1 MKKFL
6 ALFLVFAL
14 FISSFAMLTSCE
26 EKVPD
31 NPSESTG
38 LNTET
43 QTGTQTGTQTET
55 QTETQTSTATESVAG
70 ESSTLNTDNFTDS
83 NIAPGESI
91 DSEDVAESNTDSNSD
106 ADSDANSEATT
117 DTTSNNTTDADT
129 NVATDGNKED
139 VANTDVTTDI
149 TSNNGTNADTTVAT
163 DSNNGDATDN
173 TANTETT
180 VDSSTTSNDETTA
193 TDSVTDSNKGDS
205 TDKDLTDALN
215 KANVEKDPYA
225 ALSKIFNTTSTNF
238 FVVDD
243 NVKNLLNG
251 NSKKVSRSLKLEGSD
266 AFPIKI
272 DGEYC
277 VVTATIYTDSEN
289 QYVVMSGLVD
299 GKDKDHSANVYM
311 TSKDVVLSMSD
322 ISKVLKV
329 DFETLPTKFKSS
341 ALFEM
346 SGLGAEENKET
357 VDELISLL
365 EGISSAF
372 DISYEES
379 LKLANEYIA
388 IFMGDIEEDELTVK
402 IPFTFNTTTIKEYIS
417 KSFDQSNKIL
427 GDIEDFAEV
436 KDQYLAEIDRNLAG
450 TELKF
455 DVIVTKATYE
465 LAKIDMTIKLG
476 EYLVGENLN
485 LKGEIVFTDDK
496 ITLTGSTK
504 VNGENYGL
512 NAEIS
517 KNINGNVT
525 TFTFFA
531 NVNYSNDSTEATM
544 KLVNGTVV
552 YNTQTG
558 DIKVDVSVPQAE
570 SSYTLN
576 MNLKVDGKKII
587 FGATSMSGS
596 YPYYDYIYDEVT
608 EEYTETKT
616 MKNETLTFL
625 LQYTIDFDPTIP
637 AMPTDASDIMD
648 LSQSDWEAIISE
660 FEVLFPKDEEIYEE
674 TDDEFMTD
682 EFDTDF
688 DFEYDSDFDFE
699 YDSDFDFE
707 YDSDFDFEYDSD
719 FDFEYDSD
727 YEFDFDFEYGSDFDY
742 ELDADETFII
752 ISTEVV

>member
-14 FISSFAMLTSCE
+14 FVSSFAMLTSCE
-26 EKVPD
+26 EKVSE

-38 LNTET
+38 SNTESN
-43 QTGTQTGTQTET
+43 
-55 QTETQTSTATESVAG
+55 TSTATENVTG
-70 ESSTLNTDNFTDS
+70 ESSTLNTDTSSDS
-83 NIAPGESI
+83 ELAPGESV
-91 DSEDVAESNTDSNSD
+91 DSDGADESNTD
-106 ADSDANSEATT
+106 
-117 DTTSNNTTDADT
+117 
-129 NVATDGNKED
+129 
-139 VANTDVTTDI
+139 ANTDA
-149 TSNNGTNADTTVAT
+149 NNGTTADTTV
-163 DSNNGDATDN
+163 D
-173 TANTETT
+173 
-180 VDSSTTSNDETTA
+180 
-193 TDSVTDSNKGDS
+193 TDSNKGDNS
-205 TDKDLTDALN
+205 DNNVNTALN
-215 KANVEKDPYA
+215 KANIEKDPYA
-225 ALSKIFNTTSTNF
+225 ALSKIFNTTSTKF
-238 FVVDD
+238 FVVNS
-243 NVKNLLNG
+243 NVKNLLESD
-251 NSKKVSRSLKLEGSD
+251 SKKVSHSFKLQGSD
-266 AFPIKI
+266 TFPINI
-272 DGEYC
+272 NDESC
-277 VVTATIYTDSEN
+277 VITGSLYADADSK
-289 QYVVMSGLVD
+289 YVVMSGLVD
-299 GKDKDHSANVYM
+299 GKDKDHSVNVYM
-311 TSKDVVLSMSD
+311 TSKDLVLSMSD

-329 DFETLPTKFKSS
+329 DYETLPTKFKSS

-346 SGLGAEENKET
+346 SGLGGEANKET
-357 VDELISLL
+357 VDALVSLL

-379 LKLANEYIA
+379 LKLTNEYID
-388 IFMGDIEEDELTVK
+388 IFMGEIEEDELTVK

-417 KSFDQSNKIL
+417 KSIDLSNKIL
-427 GDIEDFAEV
+427 GDIEDFAEF

-485 LKGEIVFTDDK
+485 LNGEIVFTDDK

-504 VNGENYGL
+504 INGENYGL

-531 NVNYSNDSTEATM
+531 DVNYSNDSTEATM

-558 DIKVDVSVPQAE
+558 DIKVEANVPQAE
-570 SSYTLN
+570 TSCTLN
-576 MNLKVDGKKII
+576 MNLKVDGKKLI
-587 FGATSMSGS
+587 FSATSMSAS
-596 YPYYDYIYDEVT
+596 APVYDYIYDESIDD
-608 EEYTETKT
+608 YIETKT
-616 MKNETLTFL
+616 IKNSSVDFL

-637 AMPTDASDIMD
+637 AMPTNASDIMD
-648 LSQSDWEAIISE
+648 LSQSDWEALASE
-660 FEVLFPKDEEIYEE
+660 FEALFPKDEEIYEE

-727 YEFDFDFEYGSDFDY
+727 FDFDFEVEYGSDFDFDFDFDY
-742 ELDADETFII
+742 ELDTDETFII

>member
-6 ALFLVFAL
+6 ALFLVVAL

-26 EKVPD
+26 EKVPE

-38 LNTET
+38 SNTESN
-43 QTGTQTGTQTET
+43 TESN
-55 QTETQTSTATESVAG
+55 TSTATESDAG
-70 ESSTLNTDNFTDS
+70 ESSTSNTDTSSDS
-83 NIAPGESI
+83 EIAPGESV
-91 DSEDVAESNTDSNSD
+91 DSDGADESNTD
-106 ADSDANSEATT
+106 A
-117 DTTSNNTTDADT
+117 
-129 NVATDGNKED
+129 
-139 VANTDVTTDI
+139 
-149 TSNNGTNADTTVAT
+149 NNGTTADTTV
-163 DSNNGDATDN
+163 D
-173 TANTETT
+173 TT
-180 VDSSTTSNDETTA
+180 VD
-193 TDSVTDSNKGDS
+193 TDSNKGDNADNNVN
-205 TDKDLTDALN
+205 TALN
-215 KANVEKDPYA
+215 KANIEKDPYA
-225 ALSKIFNTTSTNF
+225 ALSKIFNTTSTKF
-238 FVVDD
+238 FVVNS
-243 NVKNLLNG
+243 NVKNFLESD
-251 NSKKVSRSLKLEGSD
+251 SKKVSHSFKLQGSD
-266 AFPIKI
+266 TFPINI
-272 DGEYC
+272 NDESC
-277 VVTATIYTDSEN
+277 VITGSLYADADSK
-289 QYVVMSGLVD
+289 YVVMSGLVD

-346 SGLGAEENKET
+346 SGLGGEANKET
-357 VDELISLL
+357 VDALVSLL

-379 LKLANEYIA
+379 LKLVNEYIA
-388 IFMGDIEEDELTVK
+388 IFMGDIQEDELTVK

-417 KSFDQSNKIL
+417 KSIDQSNKIL
-427 GDIEDFAEV
+427 GDIEDFASF

-455 DVIVTKATYE
+455 DVIATKATYE

-485 LKGEIVFTDDK
+485 LEGEIVFTDDK

-504 VNGENYGL
+504 INGENYGL

-531 NVNYSNDSTEATM
+531 NVNYSNDSAEATM

-558 DIKVDVSVPQAE
+558 DIKVEANVPQAE
-570 SSYTLN
+570 TSCTLN
-576 MNLKVDGKKII
+576 MNLKVDGKKLI
-587 FGATSMSGS
+587 FSATSMSAS
-596 YPYYDYIYDEVT
+596 APVYDYIYDESIDD
-608 EEYTETKT
+608 YIETKT
-616 MKNETLTFL
+616 IKNSSVDFL
-625 LQYTIDFDPTIP
+625 LQYIIDFDPTIP
-637 AMPTDASDIMD
+637 AMPTNASDIMD
-648 LSQSDWEAIISE
+648 LSQSDWEALASE
-660 FEVLFPKDEEIYEE
+660 FEALFPDEGIYEE
-674 TDDEFMTD
+674 TYDEFMTE

-688 DFEYDSDFDFE
+688 EDYSDFEYDSDFDFE

-719 FDFEYDSD
+719 FDF
-727 YEFDFDFEYGSDFDY
+727 DFEVEYGSDFDFDFDY
-742 ELDADETFII
+742 ELDTDETFII